1 MGITTQAWIS
11 YKELDMLTKLSDK
24 DHGSLRAENVK
35 RFVGLIHSYTAYAS
49 HLDKIYPK
57 VKISYAAKM
66 KLEVEFLLLRPKNE
80 EFEGFL
86 DWAKI
91 SERICNTPAS
101 EKFTRI

>member
-35 RFVGLIHSYTAYAS
+35 RFVVFGHANMGYAS
-49 HLDKIYPK
+49 QLDKISSK
-57 VKISYAAKM
+57 IIISYAANM
-66 KLEVEFLLLRPKNE
+66 KFQVEFLLLSTKNE